1 MIFLRDT
8 ISHAAYRRVWREC
21 FNSLQD
27 LLFDEVLV
35 KQTFTTL
42 GAARLLSDVDAIQG
56 TVESVSR
63 GAGAALS
70 MPRLKDGV
78 TLLNLPILS
87 ENGRMSLKKACED
100 IFETNAQAYA
110 ALEELDITKL
120 TLLQARKILQNRV
133 EAVN

>member
-8 ISHAAYRRVWREC
+8 VSHAAYRRIWREC

-27 LLFDEVLV
+27 LLFDELLL
-35 KQTFTTL
+35 KQSFTTL
-42 GAARLLSDVDAIQG
+42 GAARLLCDIDCIQG
-56 TVESVSR
+56 VVESTSR

-78 TLLNLPILS
+78 TLLNLPILP
-87 ENGRMSLKKACED
+87 ENGKLSLKKACEE
-100 IFETNAQAYA
+100 IFETSAQAYT
-110 ALEELDITKL
+110 ALDELGISKITV
-120 TLLQARKILQNRV
+120 LQARKILQNRV